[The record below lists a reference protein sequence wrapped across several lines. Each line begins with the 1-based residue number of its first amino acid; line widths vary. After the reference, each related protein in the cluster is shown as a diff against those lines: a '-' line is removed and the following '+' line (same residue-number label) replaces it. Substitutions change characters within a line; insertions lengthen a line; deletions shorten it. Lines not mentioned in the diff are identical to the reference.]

1 MGERTV
7 NSVGCVPGSAGL
19 VPAQEARHG
28 SHVLGHP
35 RSHQLNS
42 LKQPQH
48 EQQLCEEEHRQDII
62 DTQDTINKVLSFQ
75 IIDIILGSPGVN
87 ADPFQCECQT
97 NKNEIRNLL
106 VKACKKWS
114 ESN

>member
-1 MGERTV
+1 MSWRRRREREAGGETWVRGLVTV
-7 NSVGCVPGSAGL
+7 WGVPGSAGL

-62 DTQDTINKVLSFQ
+62 DTQDTTNFTTFKWFIKLIRMWHSLFLSK
-75 IIDIILGSPGVN
+75 
-87 ADPFQCECQT
+87 EH
-97 NKNEIRNLL
+97 
-106 VKACKKWS
+106 
-114 ESN
+114 

>member
-1 MGERTV
+1 MIRIKELFYDQRRAVKSPVERGEEEIFEHELEKEEGSRRGDMGERTV
-7 NSVGCVPGSAGL
+7 NSVGCAGSAGL
-19 VPAQEARHG
+19 VPAQEARQG

-62 DTQDTINKVLSFQ
+62 DTQDTINKL
-75 IIDIILGSPGVN
+75 
-87 ADPFQCECQT
+87 
-97 NKNEIRNLL
+97 
-106 VKACKKWS
+106 
-114 ESN
+114 